1 MTYSDFRL
9 SRRLFGVLISIC
21 LAVQPV
27 VANAGVGSAMSDFI
41 NDSGGAMNVT
51 GPSSFNGQ
59 AAGYYTMGGVW
70 ARFPQKTT
78 NLASLALPHARGGC
92 GGIDLFTGSF
102 SFINAG
108 ELVAMMKAIANN
120 ALGFAFQL
128 AVEAISPQI
137 AKTMND
143 MRSIAERLN
152 NLNINSC
159 ETAQA
164 LVSPLFGKGE
174 SYDQQLC
181 EMVGRVEGIFS
192 DAAKAKHD
200 CGSGG
205 QRAAAAAKTAD
216 PASPYKAG
224 DTLNP
229 YNYTWEVLKGSDYF
243 KTGGVLDEQYAE
255 YVMTLVG
262 TWIRQPP
269 VSAGGV
275 DSPGK
280 LDVVPGEPDGGL
292 IDYLLD
298 GSAGGAAKYKK
309 CDEPVK
315 CLNLTNQTLPSL
327 PATQSIKGRVSAT
340 LTLIETHLQT
350 DAPFTATEKAQVI
363 NLVNGATLPVYK
375 IMSVYSATG
384 GLSGTNKETLTEIV
398 AVDLL
403 MQFVS
408 KAIAEASK
416 ASGSFSNANEGD
428 LQKWRESLYRVKLSA
443 DAHREKNERKVQTV
457 MDFIQNTQ
465 FLESSLASRLSPGMS
480 ASLDWSRLVS
490 RGS

>member
-1 MTYSDFRL
+1 MLNYLVHRICRL
-9 SRRLFGVLISIC
+9 ITLLAC
-21 LAVQPV
+21 LHLAILPMS
-27 VANAGVGSAMSDFI
+27 ANAGVGSAMSDFI
-41 NDSGGAMNVT
+41 DDSGGAMNIT
-51 GPSSFNGQ
+51 GPSAFNGQ
-59 AAGYYTMGGVW
+59 SSGYYTMGGVW
-70 ARFPQKTT
+70 TRFPQKTT

-128 AVEAISPQI
+128 AIEAISPQI

-143 MRSIAERLN
+143 LRSIAERMN

-205 QRAAAAAKTAD
+205 QRSQAAMKTAD
-216 PASPYKAG
+216 PASPYNPG

-229 YNYTWEVLKGSDYF
+229 YNYTWEVLKKSNYF
-243 KTGGVLDEQYAE
+243 KSGGVLDEQYAE

-269 VSAGGV
+269 TSSGGV

-280 LDVVPGEPDGGL
+280 LDVIPGEPDGGL
-292 IDYLLD
+292 VDYLLD
-298 GSAGGAAKYKK
+298 GSGTGAAKYKK

-315 CLNLTNQTLPSL
+315 CLNLTSATLPSL
-327 PATQSIKGRVSAT
+327 AATQSIKGRVNAT
-340 LTLIETHLQT
+340 LTLIETHLRT
-350 DAPFTATEKAQVI
+350 DAPFTAAEKAQVI

-375 IMSVYSATG
+375 IMAVYSATG
-384 GLSGTNKETLTEIV
+384 GISSSDKETLTEIV
-398 AVDLL
+398 SVDLL
-403 MQFVS
+403 LQFIDKAVS
-408 KAIAEASK
+408 EASK
-416 ASGSFSNANEGD
+416 SVGSFSNANEGD
-428 LQKWRESLYRVKLSA
+428 LQKWRDSLYRIKQAV
-443 DAHREKNERKVQTV
+443 DAHRQKNDSKVQTV
-457 MDFIQNTQ
+457 MEFIQQTQ
-465 FLESSLASRLSPGMS
+465 FLESTLASRLSPGMS